1 MKKNILIS
9 IGAIVSNKGS
19 EALVRGLVKICKE
32 KSPDC
37 HITLSALEMNFG
49 SWMDI
54 DGVDT
59 YIRRYSFNNDKS
71 IKRYFIT
78 FLGKVLKLKNIANKL
93 KYKRFLKEANK
104 ADTIIMIGADNYDKN
119 YNMIDSLHE
128 FHKFIR
134 DNTKAKMVL
143 YDCSVSKEDVSDK
156 LKADMKLFDL
166 ITVREQLSFSN
177 LSGIIEKEK
186 LFYYPDPAFVMDF
199 NKTELPENWQ
209 QGDMV
214 GVNLS
219 NLITEDKYGSN
230 RETVKRTYR
239 NLLEYIIQKTNYKIV
254 LIPHVMKQADLSI
267 LRPFYE
273 EYKKTDRVI
282 IIDNEKLSA
291 PELKYMISNCNL
303 FIGARTHSTIAAYST
318 KVPTLVLGYSI
329 KSLGIAK
336 DLFGTNEN
344 YVVPVSNLQT
354 TQELVEGFKWLDENK
369 EQIKQTLEK
378 VIPSYQEQTMNFG
391 RLL

>member
-378 VIPSYQEQTMNFG
+378 VIPSYQEQAMNFG